1 MHRPRQPRKEAAT
14 RMTKY
19 YLFRDDGL
27 VQVVDDIRAFGFANG
42 QWTHSPSHTWKVT
55 GMSGDCDFEDLTPDQ
70 AKKLF
75 PKAFA

>member
-1 MHRPRQPRKEAAT
+1 
-14 RMTKY
+14 MTKY

-27 VQVVDDIRAFGFANG
+27 VKVVDDVKGFQFADG
-42 QWTHSPSHTWKVT
+42 RWTHSPSHSWKVT